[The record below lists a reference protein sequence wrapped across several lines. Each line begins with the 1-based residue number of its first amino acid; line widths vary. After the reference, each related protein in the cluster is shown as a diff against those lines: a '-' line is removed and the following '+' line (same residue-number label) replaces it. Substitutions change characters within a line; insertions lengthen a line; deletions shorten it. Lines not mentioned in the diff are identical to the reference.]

1 MKHIDAIISRCKKH
15 DKVKVRS
22 GAPAVMD
29 SLIIGVLSSMLI
41 ADVDNMVL
49 FEHPLLQTTNF

>member
-29 SLIIGVLSSMLI
+29 GQNWSFKQY
-41 ADVDNMVL
+41 ADC
-49 FEHPLLQTTNF
+49 